1 MEFSTDFN
9 YTHVLLREI
18 IGMDSDVETLEQRVR
33 HLAVARAFNKGEF
46 RSDIL
51 KIAYARAPVLLI
63 ERSKGYEC
71 IGNPLNWDL
80 AKMLYQDDENVPALV
95 FNKKRMSRQEKLRIF
110 AADLLIPHVLYRSRH
125 GLGRTLFDLCL
136 TLHKEDATPLTGISE
151 KIFSKA
157 TGFSAK

>member
-125 GLGRTLFDLCL
+125 GLGESQWTLLRAIQTCTAGPASPPTARQF
-136 TLHKEDATPLTGISE
+136 ARPS
-151 KIFSKA
+151 
-157 TGFSAK
+157 